1 MKRTIADDP
10 TPRPLP
16 WREPTLLA
24 PLEGVGHAVLRELV
38 AAQGGLGMVCMEF
51 LRVGHAPVHG
61 PGLLRRIVRTAG
73 LPLSV
78 QLLGNH
84 GDRLAEAAQVVAQ
97 SGAEVVDIN
106 LGCPVRR
113 VVSKGAGAALLRD
126 PDALH
131 ALLARVRSAVDGLLS
146 AKIRTG
152 FGDSHQVDA
161 IGDAVESAGV
171 DFVAVHARSRAQQY
185 GGVADWRLIRHLKQR
200 LSIPV
205 VGNGDCWYATDVLR
219 MERET
224 GCDAVMIGRG
234 ALRNPWIFAQAAAL
248 RDGRA
253 PLAPGGNHVV
263 DYLERAAAAYADVFP
278 GRPRLVTGRLK
289 ELVRYL
295 GRAVPDSGAFIHEA
309 LRTQDTSAL
318 LQVAARRL
326 GPRGADELDLT
337 AEGHLGLERSGNVG
351 AYSQPNAR
359 PR

>member
-1 MKRTIADDP
+1 MTDTP

-51 LRVGHAPVHG
+51 LRIGRAPVH
-61 PGLLRRIVRTAG
+61 PPSLLNRIVRTAG

-84 GDRLAEAAQVVAQ
+84 PGRLIEAAAVVAQ

-126 PDALH
+126 PDGLG
-131 ALLARVRSAVDGLLS
+131 ALLCQVRSGVDGLLS

-152 FGDSHQVDA
+152 FEDSSGVEA
-161 IGDAVESAGV
+161 IGDAVASANL
-171 DFVAVHARSRAQQY
+171 DFVTVHGRSRAQQY
-185 GGVADWRLIRHLKQR
+185 AGVADWRLIRQLKQQ
-200 LSIPV
+200 LSIPI
-205 VGNGDCWYATDVLR
+205 VGNGDCWYAADVLR

-224 GCDAVMIGRG
+224 GCDAVMVGRP
-234 ALRNPWIFAQAAAL
+234 ALRNPWIFSQAAAL
-248 RDGRA
+248 RAGR
-253 PLAPGGNHVV
+253 PPTAPGGNDVLS
-263 DYLERAAAAYADVFP
+263 YLERAAAAYGEMSPD
-278 GRPRLVTGRLK
+278 RPRLVTGRLK

-295 GRAVPDSGAFIHEA
+295 GRAVPDDGAFIHEA
-309 LRTQDTSAL
+309 LRTPDTSAL
-318 LQVAARRL
+318 LQVAARRVA
-326 GPRGADELDLT
+326 PRCAEELDLG
-337 AEGHLGLERSGNVG
+337 AEGHLGLERSGSVQLN
-351 AYSQPNAR
+351 PD
-359 PR
+359 P

>member
-1 MKRTIADDP
+1 
-10 TPRPLP
+10 
-16 WREPTLLA
+16 
-24 PLEGVGHAVLRELV
+24 V

-51 LRVGHAPVHG
+51 LRVGPGPVHG
-61 PGLLRRIVRTAG
+61 PGLLRRIVRTAD

-84 GDRLAEAAQVVAQ
+84 GERLVEAAAVIAQ

-126 PDALH
+126 PDRLRT
-131 ALLARVRSAVDGLLS
+131 LLAQVREGVRGLLS

-152 FGDSHQVDA
+152 FEDSHLVDA
-161 IGDAVESAGV
+161 IGDAVESAGL
-171 DFVAVHARSRAQQY
+171 DFVAVHARSRAQHY

-205 VGNGDCWYATDVLR
+205 VGNGDCWYAADVLR

-224 GCDAVMIGRG
+224 GCDAVMLGRG

-248 RDGRA
+248 RQGRTPRTPDGA
-253 PLAPGGNHVV
+253 DVV
-263 DYLERAAAAYADVFP
+263 HYLERAAAAYTEVFP
-278 GRPRLVTGRLK
+278 HRPGLVTGRLK

-295 GRAVPDSGAFIHEA
+295 GRAVSDDGAFLHEA
-309 LRTQDTSAL
+309 LRTPDTSAL

-326 GPRGADELDLT
+326 GPLGAEELDLT
-337 AEGHLGLERSGNVG
+337 ADGHLHLERSGSVG
-351 AYSQPNAR
+351 AFG
-359 PR
+359 

>member
-1 MKRTIADDP
+1 MTDDP
-10 TPRPLP
+10 TTRPLP
-16 WREPTLLA
+16 WKEPTLLA

-38 AAQGGLGMVCMEF
+38 AAQGGLGMVCMEY
-51 LRVGHAPVHG
+51 LRVGRAPVHG
-61 PGLLRRIVRTAG
+61 PALLRRIVRTAE

-78 QLLGNH
+78 QLLGADA
-84 GDRLAEAAQVVAQ
+84 GRLAEAAAVVAQ

-126 PDALH
+126 PAGLRG
-131 ALLARVRSAVDGLLS
+131 LLARVRGAVDGLLS

-152 FGDSHQVDA
+152 FEDSSRVNA
-161 IGDAVESAGV
+161 IGDAVASAGL
-171 DFVAVHARSRAQQY
+171 DFVTVHARSRAQQY
-185 GGVADWRLIRHLKQR
+185 GGVADWRLIRHLKRR

-205 VGNGDCWYATDVLR
+205 VGNGDCWYALDALR

-224 GCDAVMIGRG
+224 GCNAVMIGRG

-253 PLAPGGNHVV
+253 PLAPGGADVV
-263 DYLERAAAAYADVFP
+263 GYLERVAAAFADVFP
-278 GRPRLVTGRLK
+278 DRPRLVTGRLK

-309 LRTQDTSAL
+309 LRTPDTSAL

-326 GPRGADELDLT
+326 GPRSAEELDLT
-337 AEGHLGLERSGNVG
+337 AEGHLGLERSGGVG
-351 AYSQPNAR
+351 EDYSQPDAR